1 MPDSLSRQLA
11 RWAVNLDAAD
21 LPPAVVDKM
30 QTSLLHA
37 TVVAIIGAETHHGK
51 AAVDLALAEE
61 ASAHGASILASGGR
75 ATRCGA
81 AFANSKL
88 MHATNQADSYR
99 MLTHPGPCVIP
110 AALASAQLGGATGAQ
125 LITAMAAGYE
135 VESRIAGDFIASTQA
150 RGFRSSPIY
159 GTLGRRRRYRQV
171 ARAHRGPDGHRHRP
185 GLHLHGRNQRG
196 TALRRSRDDVPRAP
210 VHAQRHH
217 GGPAGPRGRS
227 GIGRSPGR
235 TGRLL
240 QRLYGQQPRR
250 TLLRVHRPPAG
261 VLRAGDRRAWEPAG
275 NCCTRCSKC
284 TRRPAT
290 TAP

>member
-11 RWAVNLDAAD
+11 RWAVNLNAAD

-110 AALASAQLGGATGAQ
+110 AALASAQLGGATGAR
-125 LITAMAAGYE
+125 AHHRHGR
-135 VESRIAGDFIASTQA
+135 RI
-150 RGFRSSPIY
+150 RGRVAHRRRLYRFHPGPGVSLQPRIWNA
-159 GTLGRRRRYRQV
+159 GRRRGYGQV
-171 ARAHRGPDGHRHRP
+171 AWPHRGSDGYRHRP
-185 GLHLHGRNQRG
+185 GLHLHGRNQ
-196 TALRRSRDDVPRAP
+196 
-210 VHAQRHH
+210 
-217 GGPAGPRGRS
+217 
-227 GIGRSPGR
+227 
-235 TGRLL
+235 
-240 QRLYGQQPRR
+240 
-250 TLLRVHRPPAG
+250 
-261 VLRAGDRRAWEPAG
+261 
-275 NCCTRCSKC
+275 
-284 TRRPAT
+284 
-290 TAP
+290 

>member
-11 RWAVNLDAAD
+11 RWAVNLNAGD

-37 TVVAIIGAETHHGK
+37 AVVAIVGADTHHGK
-51 AAVDLALAEE
+51 AAVDLTLAEE
-61 ASAHGASILASGGR
+61 YMTGGATILANGGR

-110 AALASAQLGGATGAQ
+110 AALASAQLGDASGAQ

-135 VESRIAGDFIASTQA
+135 IESRIAGDFIASTQA

-159 GTLGRRRRYRQV
+159 GTLGAAV
-171 ARAHRGPDGHRHRP
+171 ATGKLLGLTEDQMVTAIALACTFTAGTNEGPPFRW
-185 GLHLHGRNQRG
+185 
-196 TALRRSRDDVPRAP
+196 A
-210 VHAQRHH
+210 
-217 GGPAGPRGRS
+217 
-227 GIGRSPGR
+227 
-235 TGRLL
+235 
-240 QRLYGQQPRR
+240 
-250 TLLRVHRPPAG
+250 
-261 VLRAGDRRAWEPAG
+261 
-275 NCCTRCSKC
+275 
-284 TRRPAT
+284 
-290 TAP
+290 